1 MPLIALLPGSR
12 LAEVTRLA
20 APFVEAAT
28 RIAQRKPGY
37 GFIAPMA
44 SAAIREVFAKEV
56 AQVPGAPVIRLLE
69 GEAQQ
74 ALAAA
79 DGVIVTSGTATLE
92 TLLTGRPMVVAY
104 KGNAV
109 TAFVLRTLGIVK
121 VRYFSLP
128 NLLAGRALVPEFLQ
142 EQVRGAALAD
152 ALLEQ
157 IEEPARVA
165 ELQQEFTAIHRA
177 LRLDGAARAA
187 QAILGCLQRRT
198 PSAGH
203 ADARAPG
210 V

>member
-1 MPLIALLPGSR
+1 
-12 LAEVTRLA
+12 
-20 APFVEAAT
+20 
-28 RIAQRKPGY
+28 
-37 GFIAPMA
+37 
-44 SAAIREVFAKEV
+44 
-56 AQVPGAPVIRLLE
+56 
-69 GEAQQ
+69 
-74 ALAAA
+74 
-79 DGVIVTSGTATLE
+79 
-92 TLLTGRPMVVAY
+92 MVVAY

-187 QAILGCLQRRT
+187 QAILRCLQRRT